1 MTVKASSAPRKKKS
15 SAKKPSISP
24 LSLSPWLIAFVLSWS
39 LGFAFNVYHG
49 GLIGWLRKAYNHKV
63 ALVNNIQGN
72 HRIILVGGSGMHYSV
87 DVQLME
93 QKLGIPAFNFGLDG
107 KLGLDVIFPSILPEI
122 RQGDIVLVI
131 PEYLMLEDDDGL
143 GTISTHFAIATHKF
157 DMIDVPIQ
165 KWLEDGWILGI
176 PGLNAIVKSG
186 VDLATKGKFDEYYA
200 DPLTERGEPTKT
212 WERSG
217 KWWKLPINKSITP
230 HSIQKIQQFKQDVEA
245 KGATLILSLPVIYGD
260 NSEETIKNVTQTKA
274 ELSKIAPTI
283 YDPATL
289 NIWTDATPFAETH
302 YHLKPEGRI
311 KRTEE
316 IVEQLKPILIQQK
329 IISEN

>member
-15 SAKKPSISP
+15 SAKKPCISP
-24 LSLSPWLIAFVLSWS
+24 LSLSPWLIALVISWS

-49 GLIGWLRKAYNHKV
+49 GIIGWLRKAYYNKV
-63 ALVNNIQGN
+63 SLANNIQGD

-87 DVQLME
+87 NAKLME
-93 QKLGIPAFNFGLDG
+93 EKLGIPVFNFGLDG
-107 KLGLDVIFPSILPEI
+107 KLGLDVIFPSVLPEI
-122 RQGDIVLVI
+122 RQGDIVLAI
-131 PEYLMLEDDDGL
+131 PEYLMLEDNDGL
-143 GTISTHFAIATHKF
+143 GTISTHFAIATNQL
-157 DMIDVPIQ
+157 DTVDASTE
-165 KWLEDGWILGI
+165 KWLEDAWMLGL
-176 PGLNAIVKSG
+176 PGLNALVKSG
-186 VDLATKGKFDEYYA
+186 VDLATKGKFDEYYS

-245 KGATLILSLPVIYGD
+245 KGATLILSLPVIYGKD
-260 NSEETIKNVTQTKA
+260 DQKTIENVSQTKE

-283 YDPATL
+283 YDSETL
-289 NIWTDATPFAETH
+289 NIWTDVTPFAETH